1 MDIAITPS
9 KLHGGISVPT
19 SKSDAH
25 RYIIASALANG
36 NTVLNDLC
44 LTPKDIQ
51 AALGACKAIGA
62 ALDIAESNRKNYGT
76 AVISGAVCPQ
86 GNAVVDCVESGTTL
100 RLIIP
105 VAAALGVNAT
115 FTGEGKL
122 PQRPL
127 SPYIEQMSKHG
138 IKFSGS
144 GLPLT
149 IEGKLT
155 GGEYELEGNIS
166 SQFISGLLLA
176 LPKCEEDSHLKLLS
190 PLQSKP
196 YVDMTLNC
204 LKNFGIQIECG
215 KDEYFIKGG
224 QTYKACTHSIESDW
238 SQAAFF
244 CVANA
249 LGSDVDIKNMDHQ
262 SVQGDRAIYDI
273 CAGYDGKA
281 IDVDCMDTPDIVP
294 VLSVLASQ
302 CEGVSYIRNISRLR
316 LKESD
321 RIETVCNMINSLGG
335 DAKCIGEDIVI
346 KGKRLCGG
354 EVDACNDHRIA
365 MASAIAATVSTGKV
379 IIKGA
384 QCVTKSY
391 PNFFEEYARLGGILQ
406 QF

>member
-36 NTVLNDLC
+36 NTTLKDLC

-51 AALGACKAIGA
+51 AALGTCKAVGA
-62 ALDIAESNRKNYGT
+62 SLNINESDGT

-86 GNAVVDCVESGTTL
+86 GNVVVDCVESGTTL

-115 FTGEGKL
+115 FIGEGKL

-138 IKFSGS
+138 IKFLGS

-204 LKNFGIQIECG
+204 LKNFGIQIDCG

-249 LGSDVDIKNMDHQ
+249 LGSDVDIKNMDHK

-273 CAGYDGKA
+273 CGRFDGKA

-335 DAKCIGEDIVI
+335 NAECIGEDIVI
-346 KGKRLCGG
+346 KGGRLSGG

-406 QF
+406 QL

>member
-9 KLHGGISVPT
+9 ELRGSISVPT

-36 NTVLNDLC
+36 TTVLKDMC

-51 AALGACKAIGA
+51 AALSACKAIGA
-62 ALDIAESNRKNYGT
+62 SVDINESDGT
-76 AVISGAVCPQ
+76 ASISGAVCPSE
-86 GNAVVDCVESGTTL
+86 NVVVDCVESGTTL

-105 VAAALGVNAT
+105 VAAALGVKAA
-115 FTGEGKL
+115 FIGRGKL

-138 IKFSGS
+138 IRFSGN
-144 GLPLT
+144 GLPLN

-176 LPKCEEDSHLKLLS
+176 LPKCGEDSHLKLLS

-204 LKNFGIQIECG
+204 LKNFGVKIECG

-224 QTYKACTHSIESDW
+224 QTYNACTHSIERDW

-249 LGSDVDIKNMDHQ
+249 LGSDVDIKDMDHG
-262 SVQGDRAIYDI
+262 SVQGDKVIYDV
-273 CAGYDGKA
+273 CDKFDKSPLD
-281 IDVDCMDTPDIVP
+281 IDCSDTPDIVP

-302 CEGVSYIRNISRLR
+302 CRGVSYIRNISRLR

-335 DAKCIGEDIVI
+335 NAECVGEDIVI
-346 KGKRLCGG
+346 KGGKLSGG

-365 MASAIAATVSTGKV
+365 MAAAIAATVSTGKV

-384 QCVTKSY
+384 QCVSKSY
-391 PNFFEEYARLGGILQ
+391 PDFFKEYERLGGTLQ
-406 QF
+406 YI